1 MLNKINEK
9 IIFDEPQKLAFYEK
23 LRKKLGNKL
32 PQSKDPSKLQ
42 LSDFLFLLPDFFIL
56 LTRLFLDKRIPASK
70 KVFLG
75 SVIGYLILPID
86 ILPDFIPF
94 VGYIDDLV
102 LVALALDQI
111 LADTDEK
118 VLTDNWSG
126 SSNLIE
132 LIRSIN
138 SKIQDK
144 LDNPVINS
152 VKEIF
157 KRLS

>member
-1 MLNKINEK
+1 M
-9 IIFDEPQKLAFYEK
+9 
-23 LRKKLGNKL
+23 
-32 PQSKDPSKLQ
+32 
-42 LSDFLFLLPDFFIL
+42 
-56 LTRLFLDKRIPASK
+56 
-70 KVFLG
+70 
-75 SVIGYLILPID
+75 
-86 ILPDFIPF
+86 
-94 VGYIDDLV
+94 GYIDDLV

-126 SSNLIE
+126 SRNLIE